1 MTPGVNEEDLQRL
14 HAAGSKVEFT
24 AGQLLI
30 ERGQPGAGL
39 FVVLE
44 GKIVVDAPDETV
56 EYGPGTVVGERALL
70 SDEGTR
76 QARVRAV
83 SDGVLLAVPRAE
95 ITRLCADD
103 PAFAERL
110 VGSS

>member
-1 MTPGVNEEDLQRL
+1 MSGGVTEQDLERL
-14 HAAGSKVEFT
+14 HAAGSKMEFA
-24 AGQLLI
+24 AGQMLI

-44 GKIVVDAPDETV
+44 GKIVVDAPEETV

-70 SDEGTR
+70 SAEGKR
-76 QARVRAV
+76 AARVRAV
-83 SDGVLLAVPRAE
+83 SDGVLLAVARAE
-95 ITRLCADD
+95 IDRLCSDD

-110 VGSS
+110 ARSS

>member
-1 MTPGVNEEDLQRL
+1 MSEGVSEDDLARL

-24 AGQLLI
+24 AGQMLI

-44 GKIVVDAPDETV
+44 GRIVVDAREETV
-56 EYGPGTVVGERALL
+56 EYGPGTVFGERALL
-70 SDEGTR
+70 SAEGR
-76 QARVRAV
+76 REARVRAV
-83 SDGVLLAVPRAE
+83 SDGVLLAVPRTE
-95 ITRLCADD
+95 VDRLCSDD

-110 VGSS
+110 ARSS